1 MTDKTPCDY
10 SALDHPA
17 VLARIF
23 HPRAGGGTGPARPNE
38 LMIPVDEHV
47 QIGACFHVEDKQVP
61 TILFFHGNGEI
72 VSDYDDLGPV
82 YNQMGMNFL
91 VVDYRGYGRSTGT
104 PTVSRMM
111 ADCHTILDF
120 VQELLHKHGFTGSL
134 GVMGRSLGSAPAI
147 ELASAR
153 PGDIDFLIVESGFS
167 HTEKLL
173 NVLGID
179 PAAAGFA
186 TTPGCENHEKIR
198 HWSGPL
204 LVLHGEFDQLISFF
218 QGKDLFDAS
227 PSLEKTLVKI
237 PGANHNDIFIK
248 DLDLYMQAVKTLI
261 MQ

>member
-1 MTDKTPCDY
+1 MTDKIPCDY

-23 HPRAGGGTGPARPNE
+23 HPRTGGGTGPARPNE
-38 LMIPVDEHV
+38 FMIPVDGHV
-47 QIGACFHVEDKQVP
+47 QIGACFHVEDKQAP
-61 TILFFHGNGEI
+61 NILFFHGNGEI

-82 YNQMGMNFL
+82 YNQMGMNFF
-91 VVDYRGYGRSTGT
+91 VVDFRGYGRSTGR
-104 PTVSRMM
+104 PTVSRMI

-120 VQELLHKHGFTGSL
+120 VQKLLHKNGFAGSL
-134 GVMGRSLGSAPAI
+134 GVMGRSLGSASAI

-153 PGDIDFLIVESGFS
+153 SADVDFLIVESGFS

-179 PAAAGFA
+179 PASAGFA
-186 TTPGCENHEKIR
+186 TTPGCENHEKIGQ
-198 HWSGPL
+198 WSGPL
-204 LVLHGEFDQLISFF
+204 LVLHGEFDQLISFS
-218 QGKDLFDAS
+218 QGKDLFDAC

-237 PGANHNDIFIK
+237 PGANHNDIFIIG
-248 DLDLYMQAVKTLI
+248 LDLYMQAVKTLV